1 MDMTGERRIAAPRQ
15 TVWQALNDPAVLKAS
30 IPGCESLEKLS
41 DTDMKATAAVKIGP
55 ISARFSGAVHLSDLD
70 PPNGYTIGGEGQGGV
85 AGFAK
90 GGAKVRLED
99 AGSGTL
105 LHYEVHAQVGGKI
118 AQLGARLIDASAKQ
132 MADAFFDR
140 FSREVAPPPL
150 PSPAAEPHGR
160 TAAGGSTAATAAAL
174 GDQPVRAGA
183 ARAVRPA
190 AGRLDRRRDLSVHAA
205 ADPRKHAVVAALP
218 ATVAD
223 TAKLL
228 ADQGYIADQELATTV
243 HLSLAM
249 RRPLFL
255 EGEPGTGKTE
265 IAKVLAAGLGRRLV
279 RLQCYDGMDLSAA
292 AYEWD
297 HARQL
302 MAIRL
307 AEAGGQ
313 TDPGELSSDIYT
325 RKYLLARPLL
335 SAIDPDL
342 PPAVLLIDE
351 LDRADEPFEAFLL
364 ELLADFQ
371 ITVPEFGTVRAKTQ
385 PAVVITS
392 NRTREVHDA
401 IRRRCLYHWVDYPDA
416 ARERAIL
423 AAKAPDV
430 PAALSA
436 QVVAFVQ
443 RLRGEDLFKLPG
455 VAETIDWAQALTY
468 LNQKELAPAAVDET
482 LGVLLKYQDDIAK
495 VRGAEAARML
505 AEAQQAAE

>member
-1 MDMTGERRIAAPRQ
+1 MT
-15 TVWQALNDPAVLKAS
+15 
-30 IPGCESLEKLS
+30 
-41 DTDMKATAAVKIGP
+41 
-55 ISARFSGAVHLSDLD
+55 
-70 PPNGYTIGGEGQGGV
+70 
-85 AGFAK
+85 
-90 GGAKVRLED
+90 
-99 AGSGTL
+99 
-105 LHYEVHAQVGGKI
+105 
-118 AQLGARLIDASAKQ
+118 
-132 MADAFFDR
+132 
-140 FSREVAPPPL
+140 
-150 PSPAAEPHGR
+150 
-160 TAAGGSTAATAAAL
+160 
-174 GDQPVRAGA
+174 
-183 ARAVRPA
+183 
-190 AGRLDRRRDLSVHAA
+190 
-205 ADPRKHAVVAALP
+205 ALP
-218 ATVAD
+218 ATIAD

-228 ADQGYIADQELATTV
+228 TEQGYIADLELATTV
-243 HLSLAM
+243 HLALVM
-249 RRPLFL
+249 QRPLFL

-265 IAKVLAAGLGRRLV
+265 ISKVLAAGLNRRLV

-307 AEAGGQ
+307 AEAAGQ
-313 TDPGELSSDIYT
+313 TDRDEMYRDIYT
-325 RKYLLARPLL
+325 REFLQARPLL

-371 ITVPEFGTVRAKTQ
+371 ITVPEFGTVRARTM
-385 PAVVITS
+385 PVVVLTS

-423 AAKAPDV
+423 AAKAPGV

-436 QVVAFVQ
+436 QVVEFVQ

-468 LNQKELAPAAVDET
+468 LNQKELAPQAVDET

-495 VRGAEAARML
+495 VRGAEVARL
-505 AEAQQAAE
+505 VTEAQQAAE